1 MARRVL
7 ESEERNALANPGI
20 REERPVEF
28 GLCPIRF
35 GDNLLWRKR
44 GTCGSEHSVLLP
56 SESPK
61 AESPPE
67 VRRNQQR
74 WKENACDEQ
83 DSVRGL
89 RRVRA

>member
-1 MARRVL
+1 
-7 ESEERNALANPGI
+7 
-20 REERPVEF
+20 
-28 GLCPIRF
+28 
-35 GDNLLWRKR
+35 
-44 GTCGSEHSVLLP
+44 LLP